1 MKSFSAAY
9 TWNLREEN
17 VVLKL
22 YLYWKRSSAFLV
34 PDRNVS
40 ETDAF
45 LLKEAVSMTAPCPV
59 HLVLWNK
66 IITAYESSARDEGF
80 HLWHSDSCLGVFPS
94 NQPRLSQS
102 LPTLFLTFLTSVTSA
117 SNLVNVFEPSKN
129 RQISLLWGRSS
140 ANVSWGLWV
149 KRSGPHTSHSG
160 ITFLC
165 SHCQP
170 RSRGATE
177 FLWTCCELLA
187 NTKYSRAS
195 SVSRADFF

>member
-149 KRSGPHTSHSG
+149 KRSGPPH
-160 ITFLC
+160 ITLRNHVSLLPLSTQEPGC
-165 SHCQP
+165 HWVP
-170 RSRGATE
+170 VNL
-177 FLWTCCELLA
+177 LWA
-187 NTKYSRAS
+187 
-195 SVSRADFF
+195 FG